1 MVIDGGNYL
10 VYASVYVTTF
20 GGSGFIRRV
29 RLDKLRRDSVTQR
42 VLFKAGVG
50 TRISSTMSI
59 IFIFFLSIS
68 VFYEVLSAFIK
79 LLPLFQLF
87 YLLGLLLYSLC
98 AKEVRNYNYGKILE
112 RPVIESRY
120 SPTLSLWTPAS
131 LQLWLCESQTSAQTR
146 TPAKQPQGHRWKDA
160 KNERTQST
168 LRRTAWCKT
177 KIGVYVISG
186 GPGTLHYGSVYL
198 HGSELSSGVCLF

>member
-10 VYASVYVTTF
+10 VYACVYVTTF

-42 VLFKAGVG
+42 VSFEAGVG
-50 TRISSTMSI
+50 TRIASTMSI

-79 LLPLFQLF
+79 FLPLFQLF

-98 AKEVRNYNYGKILE
+98 YVPKKSRITIMVRF
-112 RPVIESRY
+112 
-120 SPTLSLWTPAS
+120 LSG
-131 LQLWLCESQTSAQTR
+131 Q
-146 TPAKQPQGHRWKDA
+146 
-160 KNERTQST
+160 
-168 LRRTAWCKT
+168 
-177 KIGVYVISG
+177 
-186 GPGTLHYGSVYL
+186 
-198 HGSELSSGVCLF
+198 